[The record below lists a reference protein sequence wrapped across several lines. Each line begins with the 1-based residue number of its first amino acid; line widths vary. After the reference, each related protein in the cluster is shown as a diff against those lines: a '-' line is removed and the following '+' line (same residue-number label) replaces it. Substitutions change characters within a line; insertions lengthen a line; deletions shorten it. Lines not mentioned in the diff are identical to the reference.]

1 MVWNTTCI
9 PLVIGQKW
17 FKEKENLM
25 ENDIVH
31 FTLMDSQMAPD
42 WRKGKLEFSKL
53 NRDKKVRQ
61 VGISYKSQDVGE
73 NNQKHNIIE
82 RPVRSVAKIWNI
94 EDTDSL
100 KTMRKVKNLVKEML
114 GGIGL
119 YSNVIVSQ

>member
-1 MVWNTTCI
+1 MKLYDMCFRVWNTTCI
-9 PLVIGQKW
+9 PLVIGSQKW

-73 NNQKHNIIE
+73 NN
-82 RPVRSVAKIWNI
+82 
-94 EDTDSL
+94 
-100 KTMRKVKNLVKEML
+100 
-114 GGIGL
+114 
-119 YSNVIVSQ
+119 